1 MERKNNQMPKIFEY
15 LGFIF
20 FFYANDHKP
29 LHVHAR
35 YGEYESV
42 IELEILGGKLISI
55 KFKRAT
61 GHKPIPGSCR
71 KDIETFIFAYYLKIV
86 EKWTQ
91 FYLLKTEPKNEKIT
105 RKIK

>member
-1 MERKNNQMPKIFEY
+1 MPKIFEY

-20 FFYANDHKP
+20 FFYSNDHKP

-42 IELEILGGKLISI
+42 IELEILEGKLVNI
-55 KFKRAT
+55 KFKRST
-61 GHKPIPGSCR
+61 GYKPIPVTYR
-71 KDIETFIFAYYLKIV
+71 KDIEKFISAYYLKIV

-105 RKIK
+105 RKIR